1 MSKRQHFMM
10 YKLDLA
16 PDPKELAAIEARRNR
31 EKERQCRFF
40 NVRNRVMGVDVE
52 ALNYQVEERKFR
64 EAIERSK
71 DMAYGAKHAHYDL
84 VAQMLEKEEAER
96 ACRLSKRVQDFREQ
110 RQQFKNGHEFDFWD
124 PDHVQEFQV
133 PYYENEAYF
142 GPASMQYFLG
152 EDLER
157 ASHLRMQQEQLRY
170 NLEKQLQEQQ
180 AAREEEARAALLS
193 DQLRLAADTRA
204 AELARLEESCRAAM
218 RTAMANANKAQA
230 AKQALLQRREQQQQ
244 QEANLAEIKKQVTSD
259 LLTEN
264 PQVAQRPSA
273 PHRVLPYC
281 WKGMTAEQRA
291 AIRKTQENQRQEKKE
306 QRQAEKLVEAEW
318 GSQSKRLAEA
328 ALELEEQERELCAE
342 FRRGLGSFNREL
354 AKEQHAQQNY
364 LNSVIYTNQPTS
376 HYYLQFNTSSR

>member
-1 MSKRQHFMM
+1 
-10 YKLDLA
+10 
-16 PDPKELAAIEARRNR
+16 
-31 EKERQCRFF
+31 
-40 NVRNRVMGVDVE
+40 MGVDVE

>member
-1 MSKRQHFMM
+1 
-10 YKLDLA
+10 
-16 PDPKELAAIEARRNR
+16 
-31 EKERQCRFF
+31 
-40 NVRNRVMGVDVE
+40 MGVDVE

-71 DMAYGAKHAHYDL
+71 DMAYGTKHAHYDL

-124 PDHVQEFQV
+124 PDHLQEFQV
-133 PYYENEAYF
+133 PYWENQPYF
-142 GPASMQYFLG
+142 GPASMQYFVG
-152 EDLER
+152 EDLDR
-157 ASHLRMQQEQLRY
+157 ASHMRMQQEQLRY

-230 AKQALLQRREQQQQ
+230 AKQALQQRREQQQQ
-244 QEANLAEIKKQVTSD
+244 QEANLAEVKKQITSD

-264 PQVAQRPSA
+264 PQTAQRA
-273 PHRVLPYC
+273 NNPHRVLPYC
-281 WKGMTAEQRA
+281 WKGMSAEQRA
-291 AIRKTQENQRQEKKE
+291 AIRKTQETQRQEKKE

-318 GSQSKRLAEA
+318 GSQNKRLAEA

-342 FRRGLGSFNREL
+342 FRRGLGSFNQEL
-354 AKEQHAQQNY
+354 AKDQQARQNY
-364 LNSVIYTNQPTS
+364 LNSVIYTNQPTA